1 MTELFVTKVKTPHG
15 FALMPAHGSDLDL
28 IKPLPGDRPLRC
40 KITQPRNV
48 DHHRKYFAL
57 LNYAFECWEPK
68 MRPSQEQFVRTW
80 PLDPQKSFDR
90 FRKDII
96 ILAGFYEASY
106 RLNGEVR
113 LEARSIAF
121 GNMTQEEFEEL
132 YSKTIDVI
140 VDKVMTG
147 YTGDELREIVDQIM
161 EFA

>member
-1 MTELFVTKVKTPHG
+1 MTDIFVTKVKTPHG
-15 FALMPAHGSDLDL
+15 FALMPAHNSDLDL
-28 IKPLPGDRPLRC
+28 MRPLPGDRPLRC

-57 LNYAFECWEPK
+57 LNYAFECWEPSLESDPG
-68 MRPSQEQFVRTW
+68 RPELTIH
-80 PLDPQKSFDR
+80 KSFDR

-106 RLNGEVR
+106 RLNGDVR
-113 LEARSIAF
+113 FEAKSIAF
-121 GNMTQEEFEEL
+121 GNMPQEEFEEL

-140 VDKVMTG
+140 IDKVMTG